1 MRNRKLIIMFS
12 VLAALVLL
20 VVVTGAV
27 FSVQHIDTYCYN
39 ADDTALEAQV
49 RDSTGLKK
57 GRSIFVID
65 EDEVARRVEEST
77 GYRVKVINI
86 ERKFPN
92 RVSVNYVKIMPYAY
106 VTDGTEYYEFGN
118 NLLVTGVSET
128 EPAGRIRVL
137 HAGEGGFAQ
146 GEAALTGEAADT
158 LTTIL
163 DGFVRL
169 GYSGTVETEGGGQ
182 AAEMCDMVDT
192 IDLRFASSVYI
203 KMRAGVTLELVGRTD
218 LFDKLRLALTAYVS
232 KDEWKTSGTIIVSGG
247 TSAYTAEDRYGD
259 ALAGS

>member
-1 MRNRKLIIMFS
+1 MRNKKLIIMFS

-20 VVVTGAV
+20 VVVTGVV

-92 RVSVNYVKIMPYAY
+92 RVSVNYVKVMPFAY
-106 VTDGTEYYEFGN
+106 VTDGAEYYEFGN

-169 GYSGTVETEGGGQ
+169 GYSGAVETEGGGQ

-218 LFDKLRLALTAYVS
+218 LFDKLRLALTAYVG
-232 KDEWKTSGTIIVSGG
+232 KDEWKTSGTIVVSGG
-247 TSAYTAEDRYGD
+247 TSAYTAADRYGD
-259 ALAGS
+259 ALSGL